1 MSLVTKSDVVVIIH
15 YKWYEISSL
24 LVYAYLVGFSLSR
37 FLGTGTDGGEVR
49 DYFLR
54 VLSLSRSRLSSV
66 DNIRIV
72 KHMCN
77 NVTDTTI

>member
-1 MSLVTKSDVVVIIH
+1 MP
-15 YKWYEISSL
+15 
-24 LVYAYLVGFSLSR
+24 AYLVGFSLSR

-66 DNIRIV
+66 DHIMSF
-72 KHMCN
+72 KHMCDSETTQQN
-77 NVTDTTI
+77 NSVEANEFSRV

>member
-1 MSLVTKSDVVVIIH
+1 MP
-15 YKWYEISSL
+15 
-24 LVYAYLVGFSLSR
+24 AYLVGFSLSR

-66 DNIRIV
+66 DHIMIV

-77 NVTDTTI
+77 SGTTQHNKITVLKQVSFHVSDK

>member
-1 MSLVTKSDVVVIIH
+1 MP
-15 YKWYEISSL
+15 
-24 LVYAYLVGFSLSR
+24 AYLVGFSLSR

-66 DNIRIV
+66 DHIMIV

-77 NVTDTTI
+77 SGTTQQNNIVEANEFSRVWHIESWG